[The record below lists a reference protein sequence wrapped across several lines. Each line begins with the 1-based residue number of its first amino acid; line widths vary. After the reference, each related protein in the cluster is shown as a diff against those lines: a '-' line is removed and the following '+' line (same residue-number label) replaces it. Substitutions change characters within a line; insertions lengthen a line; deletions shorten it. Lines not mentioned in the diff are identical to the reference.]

1 MNAQERAYVILK
13 MLENKGV
20 HMWILFLLLL
30 SGIANADVYV
40 TTNQQG
46 NVYDISNVPDAVVPS
61 GYTRTLLKGQLI
73 QNLPIVTPY
82 QQYNF
87 SNGNFTL
94 NTTAVQA
101 QQAAQ
106 TAAIAQQTAQAN
118 AKASAIAKLTDAIS
132 KVATQDVLTQ
142 QELDSLLSGS

>member
-1 MNAQERAYVILK
+1 
-13 MLENKGV
+13 
-20 HMWILFLLLL
+20 MWILFLLLMTGL
-30 SGIANADVYV
+30 AQADVYV
-40 TTNQQG
+40 TTNKQG
-46 NVYDISNVPDAVVPS
+46 NVYDISNAPDAVVPS
-61 GYTRTLLKGQLI
+61 GYTRTLLKGKLI

-94 NTTAVQA
+94 NTAAVQA
-101 QQAAQ
+101 AQAAQ
-106 TAAIAQQTAQAN
+106 QAAIAQQTATAN

-142 QELDSLLSGS
+142 SELDSLLPGT

>member
-1 MNAQERAYVILK
+1 MFKIILA
-13 MLENKGV
+13 
-20 HMWILFLLLL
+20 IFLLG
-30 SGIANADVYV
+30 GIAQADVYV

-46 NVYDISNVPDAVVPS
+46 NVYDISNAPDAVVPS

-106 TAAIAQQTAQAN
+106 TAAIAQQTATAN

-142 QELDSLLSGS
+142 QELDSLLPGS

>member
-1 MNAQERAYVILK
+1 MFKIILA
-13 MLENKGV
+13 
-20 HMWILFLLLL
+20 IFLLG
-30 SGIANADVYV
+30 GIAQADVYV
-40 TTNQQG
+40 TINPQG
-46 NVYDISNVPDAVVPS
+46 AVYDVSNQPDCVVPS

-106 TAAIAQQTAQAN
+106 QAAIAQQTAQAN

-142 QELDSLLSGS
+142 QELDSLLPGS

>member
-1 MNAQERAYVILK
+1 
-13 MLENKGV
+13 
-20 HMWILFLLLL
+20 MWILFLLLFC
-30 SGIANADVYV
+30 GVANADVYV
-40 TTNQQG
+40 TTNSSG
-46 NVYDISNVPDAVVPS
+46 NVYDISDQPDAVIPS
-61 GYTRTLLKGQLI
+61 GDTRTVLKGQLI

-106 TAAIAQQTAQAN
+106 TAAIAQQTAAAQ

-142 QELDSLLSGS
+142 SELDSLLPGS

>member
-1 MNAQERAYVILK
+1 MYFLI
-13 MLENKGV
+13 
-20 HMWILFLLLL
+20 FLLLF

-40 TTNQQG
+40 TTNQQS
-46 NVYDISNVPDAVVPS
+46 NVYDISNAPDAVVPS

-87 SNGNFTL
+87 SNGSFTL

-101 QQAAQ
+101 NQAAQAAAIAAQ
-106 TAAIAQQTAQAN
+106 TATAQ

-142 QELDSLLSGS
+142 QELDSLLPGT

>member
-1 MNAQERAYVILK
+1 MYRILF
-13 MLENKGV
+13 
-20 HMWILFLLLL
+20 FLLLL
-30 SGIANADVYV
+30 TNIAQADVYV

-46 NVYDISNVPDAVVPS
+46 NVYDISNAPDAVVPS

-106 TAAIAQQTAQAN
+106 TAAIASQTATAQ

-142 QELDSLLSGS
+142 QELDSLLPGS

>member
-1 MNAQERAYVILK
+1 
-13 MLENKGV
+13 
-20 HMWILFLLLL
+20 MWILFLLLMTGL
-30 SGIANADVYV
+30 AQADIYV
-40 TTNQQG
+40 TTNQQN
-46 NVYDISNVPDAVVPS
+46 NVYDVSNAPDAVVPS

-142 QELDSLLSGS
+142 QELDSLLPGS